1 MKNTIY
7 REEFSAAGISSNTIK
22 SALDC
27 CLIRL
32 CRGMYSVIRECR
44 VKDHSRIAA
53 FIGDVDW
60 ISFHVDKSPSDLK
73 QDFRYQTQLRALRI
87 RKYRWYRPEDVIV
100 GKSAAVLHG
109 IPLYKDESKAITVRH
124 PRSNSH
130 TKEIIRVRGEVPA
143 EDQVGFGHLTAT
155 SAVRT
160 ALDLIRISGQR
171 EAFAAMEWVLR
182 QTTAAQFPGFNPR
195 FGYTEK
201 FQAEARRIVAT
212 AFYPAVARM
221 RSGQVT
227 AQRMVEAIDPFSESP
242 AESNCR
248 FNLIALNLTG
258 FEQQIEVRDDKGF
271 IARVDF
277 LNEQART
284 ILAVDGSEKYALVGP
299 SLIRREGEQH
309 NRLLSMGYKV
319 IHLSFDDVLRLN
331 DFRDKIFTQV
341 PELKQ
346 LVGRPDE

>member
-7 REEFSAAGISSNTIK
+7 REEFSAAGISSKTIK

-32 CRGMYSVIRECR
+32 CRGVYSVIRECG

-53 FIGDVDW
+53 FIRDVDW
-60 ISFHVDKSPSDLK
+60 ISFHVGKTPADLK
-73 QDFRYQTQLRALRI
+73 RDFRYQTQLRALRI
-87 RKYRWYRPEDVIV
+87 QSYRWYRPEDVIV
-100 GKSAAVLHG
+100 GRSAAVLHG
-109 IPLYKDESKAITVRH
+109 IPLYKDASQAITVRH

-130 TKEIIRVRGEVPA
+130 TKEIIRLRDEVPA
-143 EDQVGFGHLTAT
+143 EDQVRFGHLAAT
-155 SAVRT
+155 SAIKT
-160 ALDLIRISGQR
+160 ALDLIRISGQH
-171 EAFAAMEWVLR
+171 EAFAALEWVLR
-182 QTTAAQFPGFNPR
+182 QAMADHFPGFNPR
-195 FGYTEK
+195 SGYTEK
-201 FQAEARRIVAT
+201 FQSEARRIIKT

-227 AQRMVEAIDPFSESP
+227 AQRMVDAIGPFSESP
-242 AESNCR
+242 AESKCR
-248 FNLIALNLTG
+248 LNLIALNLTG
-258 FEQQIEVRDDKGF
+258 FEQQIEVRDSRGF

-299 SLIRREGEQH
+299 SLFRREGEQH
-309 NRLLSMGYKV
+309 NRLLSLGYKV

-346 LVGRPDE
+346 MVGSPDE